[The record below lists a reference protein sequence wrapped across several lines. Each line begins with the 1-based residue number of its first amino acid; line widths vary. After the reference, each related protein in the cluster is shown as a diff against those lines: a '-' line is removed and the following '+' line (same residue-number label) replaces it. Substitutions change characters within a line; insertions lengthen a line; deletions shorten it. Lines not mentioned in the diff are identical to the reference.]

1 MTHLEKYDMLNDFFG
16 VSAIQI
22 LNVSRTYR
30 ERQMKVKMLNENFN
44 VIDGNNHERLTRIV
58 TALKRPIEKRGEMEI
73 DLICPLLKEIEF
85 FK

>member
-22 LNVSRTYR
+22 QNVSRTYR

-44 VIDGNNHERLTRIV
+44 VIDGKNHERLTRIV
-58 TALKRPIEKRGEMEI
+58 TALKKPIEKRGEMEI